1 MTDAAVIHH
10 RRRRPRPA
18 VAITGVLIAGAA
30 LALTVGP
37 ADLPVRGVFYELV
50 DRLPWVNVESG
61 MSERQI
67 AVLWELRLPRVV
79 LGALVGG
86 ALAIAGGAYQ
96 GVFRNPL
103 ADPYLLGVAAG
114 AGLGATV
121 AIVVGVPGTSPL
133 LPLAAFAGAAVA
145 VVTTYALARLG
156 GAVRTTSTLILGGVA
171 VASFLTAVQTFAQQL
186 ASDTVREVF
195 AWILGRL
202 TTVGWGEVRLVAPF
216 VVVSVAI
223 LIAHRR
229 HLDVLAVGETEATA
243 LGLDVSRVR
252 FWIVLAATLATAAA
266 VSVAGLIGFVGIIVP
281 HTVRLLAGSSYRSI
295 LPLSLVGGAAF
306 LLLADVVARTV
317 LAPSELPIGV
327 VTAFVGAPFFAV
339 ILARTGRPR

>member
-1 MTDAAVIHH
+1 MTDVAIAAPA
-10 RRRRPRPA
+10 RRRPPTTA
-18 VAITGVLIAGAA
+18 ALVGVLLVGAA

-37 ADLPVRGVFYELV
+37 AGLPVRGVLLELLDALPFV
-50 DRLPWVNVESG
+50 DVDSG
-61 MSERQI
+61 LSERQA
-67 AVLWELRLPRVV
+67 AVLWQLRLPRVV
-79 LGALVGG
+79 LGSIVGG

-121 AIVVGVPGTSPL
+121 AIITGVSSTSPV
-133 LPLAAFAGAAVA
+133 LPLAAFGGGAIA
-145 VVTTYALARLG
+145 VVVTYALARLAG
-156 GAVRTTSTLILGGVA
+156 TLRTTATLILAGVA
-171 VASFLTAVQTFAQQL
+171 VASFFTAAQTFAQQL

-202 TTVGWGEVRLVAPF
+202 TTVGWAEVRLVTPF
-216 VVVSVAI
+216 VAVAT
-223 LIAHRR
+223 AVMVGHRR
-229 HLDVLAVGETEATA
+229 HLDVLAVGETEASS
-243 LGLDVSRVR
+243 LGLHVSRVR

-266 VSVAGLIGFVGIIVP
+266 VSVAGLIGFVGIVVP
-281 HTVRLLAGSSYRSI
+281 HSVRLLAGSSYRAI
-295 LPLSLVGGAAF
+295 LPLSLLGGAAF
-306 LLLADVVARTV
+306 LLFADVVARTV

-339 ILARTGRPR
+339 ILARSGGTR

>member
-1 MTDAAVIHH
+1 M
-10 RRRRPRPA
+10 
-18 VAITGVLIAGAA
+18 AITGVLIAGAA

-37 ADLPVRGVFYELV
+37 ANLPVRGVLYELV
-50 DRLPWVNVESG
+50 DRLPWVNVDSG

-86 ALAIAGGAYQ
+86 SLAIAGGAYQ

-133 LPLAAFAGAAVA
+133 LPLAAFAGAAIA
-145 VVTTYALARLG
+145 VVATYALARLG
-156 GAVRTTSTLILGGVA
+156 GTVRTTSTLILAGVA
-171 VASFLTAVQTFAQQL
+171 VASFFTAVQTFAQQL

-216 VVVSVAI
+216 VLVSVAI

-243 LGLDVSRVR
+243 LGLEVSRVR

-295 LPLSLVGGAAF
+295 LTLSLVGGAAF

-327 VTAFVGAPFFAV
+327 VTAFVGAPFFGV

>member
-1 MTDAAVIHH
+1 MDAAVAAH
-10 RRRRPRPA
+10 RRVRPRPA
-18 VAITGVLIAGAA
+18 LVVGLVLVAGAA

-37 ADLPVRGVFYELV
+37 AGLPVRGVLLELV
-50 DRLPWVNVESG
+50 DGLPWVSVDSG
-61 MSERQI
+61 LTERQA

-114 AGLGATV
+114 AGLGATL
-121 AIVVGVPGTSPL
+121 AIVAGVSGTSPL
-133 LPLAAFAGAAVA
+133 LPLAAFGGGAVA
-145 VVTTYALARLG
+145 VVVTYALARLG
-156 GAVRTTSTLILGGVA
+156 GAVRTTATLILAGVA
-171 VASFLTAVQTFAQQL
+171 VASFFTAAQTFAQQL

-202 TTVGWGEVRLVAPF
+202 TTVGWGEVRLIAPF
-216 VVVSVAI
+216 VVVSVGV
-223 LIAHRR
+223 LVAHRR
-229 HLDVLAVGETEATA
+229 HLDVLAVGETEASA

-252 FWIVLAATLATAAA
+252 FWIVLAATLATASA
-266 VSVAGLIGFVGIIVP
+266 VAVAGLIGFVGIIVP
-281 HTVRLLAGSSYRSI
+281 HTVRLLSGTSYRSI
-295 LPLSLVGGAAF
+295 LPMSLAAGAAF
-306 LLLADVVARTV
+306 LLFADVVARTV

-339 ILARTGRPR
+339 ILARAGRTR